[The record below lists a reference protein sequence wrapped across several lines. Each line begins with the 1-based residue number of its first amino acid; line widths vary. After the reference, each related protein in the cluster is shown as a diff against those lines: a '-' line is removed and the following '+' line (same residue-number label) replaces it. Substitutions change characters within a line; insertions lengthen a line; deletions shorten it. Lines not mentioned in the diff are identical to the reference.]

1 MKSLKPFYPDF
12 LLARVISQ
20 ANHQRKQS
28 KAVTII
34 QKRSFWAIKKHLK
47 NHPHKNIYISGD
59 RYRLLKQIEMA
70 IVLYFCNLDP
80 LPPSGKSWTVWR
92 KILDPSLLIGSFK
105 TRPTLWL
112 IGLKH
117 DVHSGIFT
125 DGNQTM
131 VIFHRYMYLNV
142 PV

>member
-80 LPPSGKSWTVWR
+80 PPPIWQK
-92 KILDPSLLIGSFK
+92 LDRLEKNPGPVPADWFIQNKAYIMVDWFK
-105 TRPTLWL
+105 T
-112 IGLKH
+112 
-117 DVHSGIFT
+117 
-125 DGNQTM
+125 
-131 VIFHRYMYLNV
+131 
-142 PV
+142 